1 MTLTKNLSLHL
12 IMNQMLD
19 NFLLAQIK
27 FCELNLLFEGLFR
40 VNHKDVPLVGLEK
53 HLILQEKEKKK
64 TVEFTAYMVR
74 TENLEGRTSCR
85 NVDNLIWL

>member
-27 FCELNLLFEGLFR
+27 CCELNLLFEGLFQA
-40 VNHKDVPLVGLEK
+40 NHIPLVGLEK

-64 TVEFTAYMVR
+64 
-74 TENLEGRTSCR
+74 NP
-85 NVDNLIWL
+85 

>member
-64 TVEFTAYMVR
+64 NRRVYSIH
-74 TENLEGRTSCR
+74 G
-85 NVDNLIWL
+85 

>member
-27 FCELNLLFEGLFR
+27 FCELNLLFEGLFQ
-40 VNHKDVPLVGLEK
+40 VNHKDVPLVWLENY
-53 HLILQEKEKKK
+53 LILHGKK
-64 TVEFTAYMVR
+64 Y
-74 TENLEGRTSCR
+74 L
-85 NVDNLIWL
+85 